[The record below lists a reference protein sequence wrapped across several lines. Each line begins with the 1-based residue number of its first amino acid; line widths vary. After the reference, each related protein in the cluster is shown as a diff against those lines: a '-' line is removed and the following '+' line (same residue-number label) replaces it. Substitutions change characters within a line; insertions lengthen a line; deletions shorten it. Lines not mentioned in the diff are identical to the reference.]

1 MAFLIFLFAIA
12 ASDSFSAD
20 SSNSAEASD
29 ALAISDSQLITQT
42 IAADA
47 KGRSSNGS
55 LEDSGLE
62 LVTNRRKVLSE
73 SSTLADVSNE
83 DVISPE
89 QETVLVIQSE
99 KSESTSA
106 SSQGTTEAGEKCV
119 PQIGLTYADSTPC
132 PIETVKA
139 PKGSPNVVFL
149 VLDDIGYGG
158 LGCFGGP
165 VETPNI
171 DRLAQGGLRYTN
183 FHTTGICSPT
193 RACMLTGRN
202 LHSVGVGSLMEF
214 ASGYPGYT
222 TYLSKEAATMPE
234 MLVGQGYDTYCVGK
248 WHLAPSDSIN
258 AAGPYDQWPMSRGF
272 ERFYGFLESHT
283 SQWYP
288 DLVSGSTR
296 IKPPA
301 TPEEGY
307 HLSKDLVNQ
316 SIQYISDGKSLQPDK
331 PFFLYLAFG
340 AGHWPHHV
348 PEAYIDKYKGRFDMG
363 WDAMR
368 NQTLAKEKELGV
380 VPENTDL
387 APRDQWVKAWD
398 NLTEDE
404 KKVYARFAEVHAAYI
419 DYTDEQIGRFLDYLE
434 DSGQLNNTMIVV
446 ISDNGASPEGDANGW
461 TNMVMWANSVS
472 EGGESSGFQ
481 NDFLPIGN
489 ITNISTMLSKIDE
502 IGGPLSYPTYP
513 LGWAMADNTPHKLF
527 KWTSHEGGTHDPMII
542 YWPDGI
548 KEEGGIRSQF
558 CHAIDVVPTVLEVLE
573 FDAPEVY
580 NGVTQKPIEGISLAY
595 TFANSTEPTHKKVQ
609 YFEMMGTRA
618 IWYDG
623 WKAVAFHHLNYG
635 PDFQNDT
642 WELYNLTDDVS
653 EVHNLAD
660 QYPAKLE
667 EMKDRWWAEAS
678 KYNVLPLDDRAG
690 ARYSALQARGI
701 STFTYLP
708 GVEKIMEPAI
718 PDTRNS
724 SYTLT
729 AYVNTSGNDSEGVL
743 FSIGGR
749 FAGLSLYVKDKHLIF
764 DYNLFNMKHYR
775 VSSINEVP
783 EGEATL
789 GFEFEKT
796 GRWKGEG
803 RLFINGNEEGSVDMS
818 FTVPARYSFEEGL
831 EVGQDPQ
838 TPVTDDYQ
846 SPFKYTGDLEKV
858 EMTVAND

>member
-1 MAFLIFLFAIA
+1 MAFLIFLFAIV
-12 ASDSFSAD
+12 ASDGLSAD
-20 SSNSAEASD
+20 SSNSAAASD
-29 ALAISDSQLITQT
+29 ALATSDSQLDSQT
-42 IAADA
+42 MAADA
-47 KGRSSNGS
+47 RDSTSSGS
-55 LEDSGLE
+55 LENPGLE
-62 LVTNRRKVLSE
+62 MVTNRKKVLSE
-73 SSTLADVSNE
+73 SSTLADLTNE
-83 DVISPE
+83 DVVSPP
-89 QETVLVIQSE
+89 QEKVLVIQSAN
-99 KSESTSA
+99 SESASA
-106 SSQGTTEAGEKCV
+106 SSQSGTDTAKKCV

-165 VETPNI
+165 VDTPNI

-234 MLVGQGYDTYCVGK
+234 MLVKQGYDTYCVGK
-248 WHLAPSDSIN
+248 WHLAPSGSIN

-272 ERFYGFLESHT
+272 ERYYGFLESHT

-288 DLVSGSTR
+288 DLVSGTTR
-296 IKPPA
+296 ISPPA
-301 TPEEGY
+301 TPEQGY

-348 PEAYIDKYKGRFDMG
+348 PNAYIEKYKGKFDMG

-368 NQTLAKEKELGV
+368 NETLAREKDLGV

-387 APRDQWVKAWD
+387 PQRDQWVKAWD
-398 NLTEDE
+398 SLTSDE

-434 DSGQLNNTMIVV
+434 ESGQLNSTMIVV
-446 ISDNGASPEGDANGW
+446 ISDNGASPEGDANGYTNAVMW
-461 TNMVMWANSVS
+461 TNSLS
-472 EGGESSGFQ
+472 EGGDSSGFQ
-481 NDFLPIGN
+481 QNFLPIRN
-489 ITNISTMLSKIDE
+489 ITNVSTMLSKIDE

-513 LGWAMADNTPHKLF
+513 LGWAMADNTPNKLY

-548 KEEGGIRSQF
+548 KDEGGMRSQF
-558 CHAIDVVPTVLEVLE
+558 CHAIDIVPTVLEILN

-580 NGVTQKPIEGISLAY
+580 NGVTQKPVEGISLAY
-595 TFANSTEPTHKKVQ
+595 TFANATEPTRKKVQ

-618 IWYDG
+618 IWYNG
-623 WKAVAFHHLNYG
+623 WKAVAFHHLETS

-642 WELYNLTDDVS
+642 WELYNLTNDIS
-653 EVHNLAD
+653 EAHDLAA

-667 EMKDRWWAEAS
+667 EMQDRWWAEAS
-678 KYNVLPLDDRAG
+678 KYNVLPLDDRSHS
-690 ARYSALQARGI
+690 RYAALQERGI

-718 PDTRNS
+718 PDTYNS

-729 AYVNTSGNDSEGVL
+729 AYVNNSWNDSQGVL

-749 FAGLSLYVKDKHLIF
+749 FAGLSLYVKDRHLIF
-764 DYNLFNMKHYR
+764 DYNLFGMKHY
-775 VSSINEVP
+775 VITSQDEVP

-789 GFEFEKT
+789 GFEFKKT
-796 GRWKGEG
+796 GRWTGEG
-803 RLFINGNEEGSVDMS
+803 TLFINGKEVGSADITY
-818 FTVPARYSFEEGL
+818 TVPVRYSFEEGL
-831 EVGQDPQ
+831 EVGKDPQ
-838 TPVTDDYQ
+838 TSVSDDYQ
-846 SPFKYTGDLEKV
+846 SPFEYNGDLEKV
-858 EMTVAND
+858 VMTVAND

>member
-1 MAFLIFLFAIA
+1 MAFLIFLFAIV
-12 ASDSFSAD
+12 ASDGLSAD
-20 SSNSAEASD
+20 SSNSAAASD
-29 ALAISDSQLITQT
+29 ALATSDRQLDSQT

-47 KGRSSNGS
+47 RDSTSSGS
-55 LEDSGLE
+55 LENPGLE
-62 LVTNRRKVLSE
+62 MVTNRKKVLSE
-73 SSTLADVSNE
+73 SSTLADLTNE
-83 DVISPE
+83 DVVSPP
-89 QETVLVIQSE
+89 QEKVLVIQSAN
-99 KSESTSA
+99 SESASA
-106 SSQGTTEAGEKCV
+106 SSQSGTDTAKKCV

-165 VETPNI
+165 VDTPNI

-234 MLVGQGYDTYCVGK
+234 MLVKQGYDTYCVGK
-248 WHLAPSDSIN
+248 WHLAPSGSIN

-272 ERFYGFLESHT
+272 ERYYGFLESHT

-288 DLVSGSTR
+288 DLVSGTTR
-296 IKPPA
+296 ISPPA
-301 TPEEGY
+301 TPEQGY

-348 PEAYIDKYKGRFDMG
+348 PNAYIEKYKGKFDMG

-368 NQTLAKEKELGV
+368 NETLAREKDLGV

-387 APRDQWVKAWD
+387 PQRDQWVKAWD
-398 NLTEDE
+398 SLTSDE

-434 DSGQLNNTMIVV
+434 ESGQLNSTMIMV
-446 ISDNGASPEGDANGW
+446 ISDNGASPEGDANGYTNAVMW
-461 TNMVMWANSVS
+461 TNSLS
-472 EGGESSGFQ
+472 EGGDSSGFQ
-481 NDFLPIGN
+481 QNFLPIRN
-489 ITNISTMLSKIDE
+489 ITNVSTMLSKIDE

-513 LGWAMADNTPHKLF
+513 LGWAMADNTPNKLY
-527 KWTSHEGGTHDPMII
+527 KWTSHEGGPHDPMII

-548 KEEGGIRSQF
+548 KDEGGMRSQF
-558 CHAIDVVPTVLEVLE
+558 CHAIDIVPTVLEILN

-580 NGVTQKPIEGISLAY
+580 NGVTQKPVEGISLAY
-595 TFANSTEPTHKKVQ
+595 TFANATEPTRKKVQ

-618 IWYDG
+618 IWYNG
-623 WKAVAFHHLNYG
+623 WKAVAFHHLETS

-642 WELYNLTDDVS
+642 WELYNLTNDIS
-653 EVHNLAD
+653 EAHDLAA

-667 EMKDRWWAEAS
+667 EMQDRWWAEAS
-678 KYNVLPLDDRAG
+678 KYNVLPLDDRSHS
-690 ARYSALQARGI
+690 RYAALQERGI

-718 PDTRNS
+718 PDTYNS

-729 AYVNTSGNDSEGVL
+729 AYVNNSGNDSQGVL

-749 FAGLSLYVKDKHLIF
+749 FAGLSLYVKDRHLIF
-764 DYNLFNMKHYR
+764 DYNLFGMKHY
-775 VSSINEVP
+775 VITSQDEVP

-789 GFEFEKT
+789 GFEFKKT
-796 GRWKGEG
+796 GRWTGEG
-803 RLFINGNEEGSVDMS
+803 TLFINGKEVGSADITY
-818 FTVPARYSFEEGL
+818 TVPVRYSFEEGL
-831 EVGQDPQ
+831 EVGKDPQ
-838 TPVTDDYQ
+838 TSVSDDYQ
-846 SPFKYTGDLEKV
+846 SPFEYNGDLEKV
-858 EMTVAND
+858 VMTVAND